1 MTVKSSIRETH
12 AGRFWSPDRRFSY
25 PKAMPLMAALLLSGC
40 AAVGPNYVA
49 PDPAVPA
56 TWQGAA
62 AAQVTISPT
71 TPEDLATWWKQ
82 LDDPTLTTLIEQA
95 LRNSPDLHA
104 AQAKLRQAR
113 AQRALAGAELFPT
126 LSGSAAGQRAKASGQ
141 SGGGGVANL
150 FNAGFDASWE
160 PDVFGGL
167 RRGEEAA
174 QADLEASEANLH
186 DVQVSLSAEVALNY
200 VELRNYQTRLE
211 IAKANADSQLETLK
225 LTQWRA
231 EAGLTTA
238 LDVEQARSNLE
249 QTRAQI
255 PSLDTGR
262 AEAEHRLAILL
273 GQQPGTLHSTLANSA
288 KIPEIPERVIVTI
301 PADTLR
307 QRPDVRAAERTL
319 AAETA
324 RIGEVEAKR
333 YPSFNL
339 SGSIGLAALTLGN
352 LNSVDATTGSLLG
365 SIAGP
370 IFDAGRIRQQVAIQT
385 AVQEQA
391 LVNYQSTVLSAL
403 EEVENALVA
412 LANTRQRQ
420 QSLQNATRAAQLA
433 ALLARHRYTTGIID
447 FQTVLDT
454 ERTVLTLEDSLTA
467 SEAEQV
473 SALIQLYKALG
484 GGWSLTSVE
493 TVASAQ
499 GKSS

>member
-1 MTVKSSIRETH
+1 M
-12 AGRFWSPDRRFSY
+12 PDSTPVGNRRVRR
-25 PKAMPLMAALLLSGC
+25 P
-40 AAVGPNYVA
+40 
-49 PDPAVPA
+49 PA
-56 TWQGAA
+56 
-62 AAQVTISPT
+62 
-71 TPEDLATWWKQ
+71 
-82 LDDPTLTTLIEQA
+82 
-95 LRNSPDLHA
+95 
-104 AQAKLRQAR
+104 
-113 AQRALAGAELFPT
+113 
-126 LSGSAAGQRAKASGQ
+126 
-141 SGGGGVANL
+141 
-150 FNAGFDASWE
+150 
-160 PDVFGGL
+160 
-167 RRGEEAA
+167 RRGSGPGRSRS
-174 QADLEASEANLH
+174 QRSQSCTN
-186 DVQVSLSAEVALNY
+186 VQVSLSAEVALNY

-238 LDVEQARSNLE
+238 LDVEQSSLESRTDPRPNSQSRHRS
-249 QTRAQI
+249 R
-255 PSLDTGR
+255 
-262 AEAEHRLAILL
+262 EAEHRLAILL

-307 QRPDVRAAERTL
+307 QRPDARAERTL

-339 SGSIGLAALTLGN
+339 SGSIGSGLDPRQLEQRRCDHGILIGIDRRADLRRRAH
-352 LNSVDATTGSLLG
+352 
-365 SIAGP
+365 P
-370 IFDAGRIRQQVAIQT
+370 PAGRDSKRRCRSRHW
-385 AVQEQA
+385 
-391 LVNYQSTVLSAL
+391 STTNRRCSVRWRRSKMPWSPWPIPA
-403 EEVENALVA
+403 NASKA
-412 LANTRQRQ
+412 
-420 QSLQNATRAAQLA
+420 QNATRAAQLA

>member
-1 MTVKSSIRETH
+1 MKPTLRAISAQRF
-12 AGRFWSPDRRFSY
+12 GRCPGLLT
-25 PKAMPLMAALLLSGC
+25 AVLLLSGC
-40 AAVGPNYVA
+40 AAVGPDYIA
-49 PDPAVPA
+49 PDPAAPVS
-56 TWQGAA
+56 WQGAA

-71 TPEDLATWWKQ
+71 TPTDLATWWKQ
-82 LDDPTLTTLIEQA
+82 FNDPTLTTLIEQA
-95 LRNSPDLHA
+95 LRDSLDLRT

-113 AQRALAGAELFPT
+113 AQRALAGAERFPT
-126 LSGSAAGQRAKASGQ
+126 ISGSAAGQRVKASGE
-141 SGGGGVANL
+141 SGGGGTLNL
-150 FNAGFDASWE
+150 FSAGFDASWE
-160 PDVFGGL
+160 PDVFGRL

-174 QADLEASEANLH
+174 QDDLEASEASLH
-186 DVQVSLSAEVALNY
+186 DVQVSLTAEVALNY
-200 VELRNYQTRLE
+200 VELRNFQTRLE
-211 IAKANADSQLETLK
+211 IAKANADSQMETLR

-231 EAGLTTA
+231 QAGLTTE
-238 LDVEQARSNLE
+238 LDVAQARSNLE

-262 AEAEHRLAILL
+262 AAAEHRLAILL
-273 GQQPGTLHSTLANSA
+273 GQQPGTLRSILANSA

-301 PADTLR
+301 PANTLR

-339 SGSIGLAALTLGN
+339 SGSIGLAALTLGG
-352 LNSVDATTGSLLG
+352 LNSVDATTSSLLG

-391 LVNYQSTVLSAL
+391 LLNYESTVLGAL
-403 EEVENALVA
+403 EEVENALVT
-412 LANTRQRQ
+412 LANTRQRR

-433 ALLARHRYTTGIID
+433 AQLARYRYTTGIID

-454 ERTVLTLEDSLTA
+454 ERTVRTLEDSLTA
-467 SEAEQV
+467 SEAEHV

-484 GGWSLTSVE
+484 GGWSPISVE
-493 TVASAQ
+493 AVASAQ